1 LTRQAVEEDTHGMA
15 VSTTRLA
22 ALPAVLAAVLLA
34 SGCGSGGKSSSSD
47 TKPAEDWA
55 NSVCSAITTWTSSVR
70 KTGNDLRSG
79 SVNKSSLSSA
89 VNEFQQSTKQLAD
102 DLKGLGRPDTASG
115 QKAQQSVDK
124 LAGEIQSDA
133 DKIKSEVKGASGV
146 AGYQKALANV
156 GVTLTQMGEQVTN
169 TFGELGNLDAKGE
182 LESAFKKA
190 DKCSS
195 LVKQSG

>member
-1 LTRQAVEEDTHGMA
+1 MA

-22 ALPAVLAAVLLA
+22 ALAAVFAAVLLA
-34 SGCGSGGKSSSSD
+34 SGCGGSSSSN

-55 NSVCSAITTWTSSVR
+55 NNVCSAITTWTSSVR

-79 SVNKSSLSSA
+79 SVNASSLNSA

-102 DLKGLGRPDTASG
+102 DLKGLGRPDTPSG

-133 DKIKSEVKGASGV
+133 DKIKSEIKGASGV

-169 TFGELGNLDAKGE
+169 TFGELGSLDAKGE

>member
-1 LTRQAVEEDTHGMA
+1 MA

-22 ALPAVLAAVLLA
+22 ALAAVLAAVLLA
-34 SGCGSGGKSSSSD
+34 SGCGGGGGSSSSD

-70 KTGNDLRSG
+70 QTGNDLRSG
-79 SVNKSSLSSA
+79 SVNKDSLNKA
-89 VNEFQQSTKQLAD
+89 VNDFESSTKQLAS
-102 DLKGLGRPDTASG
+102 DLKGLGRPDTSSG
-115 QKAQQSVDK
+115 QKAQASVEK
-124 LAGEIQSDA
+124 LANEIQSDA
-133 DKIKSEVKGASGV
+133 NKIKSEIKGASGI

-156 GVTLTQMGEQVTN
+156 GATLQQMGQQVTS
-169 TFGELGNLDAKGE
+169 TFSELGNLDAKHE

-190 DKCSS
+190 DKCST

>member
-1 LTRQAVEEDTHGMA
+1 MA

-22 ALPAVLAAVLLA
+22 PLAAVFAAVLLS
-34 SGCGSGGKSSSSD
+34 SGCGGGGSSSSN

-70 KTGNDLRSG
+70 QTGNDLRSG
-79 SVNKSSLSSA
+79 TVNKDSLNKA
-89 VNEFQQSTKQLAD
+89 VNEFQSSTTQLSD

-115 QKAQQSVDK
+115 QKAQASVDK
-124 LAGEIQSDA
+124 LANEIQTDA
-133 DKIKSEVKGASGV
+133 DQIKTEIKGASGV

-156 GVTLTQMGEQVTN
+156 GVTLQQMGQQVTN

-182 LESAFKKA
+182 LQSAFKKA

-195 LVKQSG
+195 LVKSSG

>member
-1 LTRQAVEEDTHGMA
+1 MA

-22 ALPAVLAAVLLA
+22 ALAAVFAAVLLA
-34 SGCGSGGKSSSSD
+34 SGCGSSSSSSD

-70 KTGNDLRSG
+70 QTGNDLRSG
-79 SVNKSSLSSA
+79 SVSESSLNKA

-102 DLKGLGRPDTASG
+102 DLKGLGRPDTPSG
-115 QKAQQSVDK
+115 QKAQQSVDT
-124 LAGEIQSDA
+124 LATEIQSDA
-133 DKIKSEVKGASGV
+133 DKIKSEIKGASGV

>member
-1 LTRQAVEEDTHGMA
+1 MA

-22 ALPAVLAAVLLA
+22 ALAAVLAAVLLA